1 MYSEKI
7 NELKKISE
15 ERLISLAA
23 ELPASKDGVNASF
36 EVRHELRSSG
46 GELLDSD
53 VGECTYFG
61 ELVFTA
67 GGKEMAF
74 SFSVAVNGGEYAK
87 DKLDVALSDTE
98 ADIKRFFLELEGSS
112 HGEYFSRLSL
122 EREAELMPKEEEKS
136 PFDYKRFIIY
146 TSLAAAVIALVAIL
160 VGKIIPTLLS

>member
-15 ERLISLAA
+15 ERLVSLAS

-36 EVRHELRSSG
+36 EVRQELRSKG
-46 GELLDSD
+46 GELLDTD

-67 GGKEMAF
+67 DGKEMAF

-87 DKLDVALSDTE
+87 DELDAALSATE

-112 HGEYFSRLSL
+112 HGEYFSMLSI
-122 EREAELMPKEEEKS
+122 EREAELIPKEEEKS

-146 TSLAAAVIALVAIL
+146 TSLAAAAIALVAIL